1 MRTEPPQTSN
11 GLEAPAAASIPAP
24 LAWRRPAF
32 ALLGVAMAA
41 SAALIWAWGQGLTL
55 FGDEWGYAVRV
66 ATEPASTY
74 LINPPAGKHLI
85 AVPLLFYKG
94 AFELW
99 GISSDAPYQVAHIV
113 LLLLCAGL
121 FFMLARRRVGDW
133 LAVMATSVLLFLG
146 PAREVVAT
154 PLRIP
159 SLIST
164 AAGLGMLLLLERRDL
179 KGDLGACLLLA
190 VSLASLSTG
199 YPFAAAG
206 AVLVL
211 ARPSPE
217 RWRRAW
223 VFAIPVVLYLL
234 WWLLEF
240 DIGPDAQPLGR
251 TLIDLPVYLG
261 KSLAVSVLSVTGL
274 VLTNST
280 GALLL
285 PLAFYVVLGLLLL
298 GLLGWALVARLR
310 RPEPLSPFI
319 LAMAAGLLVFW
330 TATAFAPGPERVPW
344 ASRYLYLDAVLLLLL
359 LCELARGLDVPWR
372 LTRTAWAVIATAFVI
387 SIAGN
392 IRELHHEMG
401 QLVEDSDYI
410 RAGLTSMEIA
420 GDRVEPS
427 FRLDTV
433 LSTVT
438 PRRTSLLGDSLDD
451 NGLPLGHL
459 TAHGYQSVFAK
470 YGSPAY
476 SPAELP
482 SQSPGLRR
490 AADTVLVH
498 AFGLGLHPI
507 ETSVSGTGSAPQP
520 LTPDPSA
527 WRSVG
532 SGCVKL
538 PSSSTAS
545 SAMLRLETAGVA
557 INAGSA
563 PVAVT
568 IGRFADGTPVPLGA
582 VAAGGTSALLIPA
595 DAEGEAS
602 PLRWRIGLGDPGGA
616 SVCGLGGAS

>member
-1 MRTEPPQTSN
+1 
-11 GLEAPAAASIPAP
+11 
-24 LAWRRPAF
+24 
-32 ALLGVAMAA
+32 MAA
-41 SAALIWAWGQGLTL
+41 SAALIWVWGRGLTL
-55 FGDEWGYAVRV
+55 FDDEWGYALRI

-85 AVPLLFYKG
+85 AVPLLFYKA

-121 FFMLARRRVGDW
+121 FFVLARRRVGDL
-133 LAVMATSVLLFLG
+133 LAVMATSILLFLG

-159 SLIST
+159 SLISA

-179 KGDLGACLLLA
+179 RGDIGACLLLG

-199 YPFAAAG
+199 YPFAAAA

-211 ARPSPE
+211 ARSSPE

-223 VFAIPVVLYLL
+223 VFAIPVALYLA

-280 GALLL
+280 GELFL
-285 PLAFYVVLGLLLL
+285 PVAFYVVLGAALLALL
-298 GLLGWALVARLR
+298 AWAVVARSR
-310 RPEPLSPFI
+310 RPAPLSPFI
-319 LAMAAGLLVFW
+319 VSMAAALLVFW

-359 LCELARGLDVPWR
+359 VCELARGLDVPRR
-372 LTRTAWAVIATAFVI
+372 LTRTGWAVISIAFVI

-392 IRELHHEMG
+392 VRELRHEMG

-410 RAGLTSMEIA
+410 RAGLTSLQIA
-420 GDRVEPS
+420 GDNVAPT
-427 FRLDTV
+427 FRLDTA
-433 LSTVT
+433 LSPVS
-438 PRRTSLLGDSLDD
+438 PRRTSLLGAHLDD

-459 TAHGYQSVFAK
+459 TAYGYRSVFDK

-482 SQSPGLRR
+482 SKSPELRR
-490 AADTVLVH
+490 AADTVLVR
-498 AFGLGLHPI
+498 ALLLRLHPI
-507 ETSVSGTGSAPQP
+507 ETSVRGTAPAPKP
-520 LTPDPSA
+520 LVPDRSA
-527 WRSVG
+527 WRTER

-538 PSSSTAS
+538 PPSSTTS
-545 SAMLRLETAGVA
+545 SAMVQIATAGAA
-557 INAGSA
+557 IEAGSG
-563 PVAVT
+563 PVTVT
-568 IGRFADGTPVPLGA
+568 VGRFADGTPVQLGTVPA
-582 VAAGGTSALLIPA
+582 NASSALLVPA
-595 DAEGEAS
+595 DAPGQAS
-602 PLRWRIGLGDPGGA
+602 PVRWRIGLGDANGA
-616 SVCGLGGAS
+616 TVCSLGGARP